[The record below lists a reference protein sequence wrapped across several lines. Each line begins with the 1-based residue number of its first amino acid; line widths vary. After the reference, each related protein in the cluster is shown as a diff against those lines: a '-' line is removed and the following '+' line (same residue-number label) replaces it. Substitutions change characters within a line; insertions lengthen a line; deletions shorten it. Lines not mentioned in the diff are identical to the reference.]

1 MSKLRSI
8 STAFWS
14 DPLIEDLSPKE
25 KLLFIYLITNDKTN
39 MLGIYESSIKKISF
53 ETGLSITET
62 ETVLKRLEGLGRI
75 KYIGNWVFVVNYMKH
90 QNYNP
95 NMMISALNT
104 YLKLPKS
111 LNLKHIE
118 YEKDN
123 LSEAFERLL
132 KALGTVPKYEL
143 ELELEYNKED
153 MSDSKNNSEPDI
165 PKFNYPDLFKKYID
179 YYNKA
184 FSKGFT
190 VKGWHDRAFA
200 KFKKLHATYKEDFGR
215 NLVLVCENIKKD
227 DFHVETNFK
236 HITPEF
242 IMRLDK
248 FEKFLNAKPQ
258 VQKWNKPSEIFMCAD
273 WIKRIPQPP
282 KVDTPEYYRFIEEWK
297 ISDLKSYQVNKTGSY
312 TNLDE
317 YGK

>member
-123 LSEAFERLL
+123 PSEAFERLL

-143 ELELEYNKED
+143 ELEYEYNKED
-153 MSDSKNNSEPDI
+153 MSDSGDNPESDI
-165 PKFNYPDLFKKYID
+165 PDVDYPDLFKKYID

-184 FSKGFT
+184 FSKNFT
-190 VKGWHDRAFA
+190 TKGWEKKAYS
-200 KFKKLHATYKEDFGR
+200 KFKQAHTSYKENFGKH
-215 NLVLVCENIKKD
+215 LVIVCDNIKKD
-227 DFHVETNFK
+227 DFHKEKEFK
-236 HITPEF
+236 FATPEY
-242 IMRLDK
+242 ILRPEV
-248 FEKFLNAKPQ
+248 FERFLNAKPQ
-258 VQKWNKPSEIFMCAD
+258 IQKWNSPSEIYMCAD

-297 ISDLKSYQVNKTGSY
+297 IADLKSYQVNKTGSY

>member
-1 MSKLRSI
+1 MAQDKKSFVLYADLLKNIEHLTNEEKGILFNHLLEYVNDLNPILEDRLLLTAWKPIEAQLKRDLIQYEDVKSKRSLAGKKSAELR
-8 STAFWS
+8 A
-14 DPLIEDLSPKE
+14 L
-25 KLLFIYLITNDKTN
+25 KLAEQNKTN
-39 MLGIYESSIKKISF
+39 STSVESVQQSSTNPTDNVNGIVN
-53 ETGLSITET
+53 
-62 ETVLKRLEGLGRI
+62 VLNIDSNKE
-75 KYIGNWVFVVNYMKH
+75 YMSN
-90 QNYNP
+90 Q
-95 NMMISALNT
+95 
-104 YLKLPKS
+104 KS
-111 LNLKHIE
+111 L
-118 YEKDN
+118 
-123 LSEAFERLL
+123 
-132 KALGTVPKYEL
+132 
-143 ELELEYNKED
+143 
-153 MSDSKNNSEPDI
+153 SDKSDVD
-165 PKFNYPDLFKKYID
+165 YPDLFKKYID

-258 VQKWNKPSEIFMCAD
+258 IQKWNKPSEIFMCAD